1 MQYITLFKIQNFVK
15 LTSPSLAIFLSLP
28 TAETDDSNRSFHEM
42 TPSEQEEFFKRIAD
56 RLAQIGDQIVSE
68 YHTEGANSV
77 FPESGGSNSSSL
89 PCTTTSSG
97 ASAASASLEG
107 NKETLRRKKKH
118 ESNQANLV

>member
-1 MQYITLFKIQNFVK
+1 
-15 LTSPSLAIFLSLP
+15 
-28 TAETDDSNRSFHEM
+28 M

-68 YHTEGANSV
+68 YQTEGANSV
-77 FPESGGSNSSSL
+77 FPESGGSTSSSL

-107 NKETLRRKKKH
+107 NKET
-118 ESNQANLV
+118 VCIV